1 MTNAGITVSASGKRQ
16 NSQWYRKGDVI
27 PKYVGPS
34 THLYTFSGTT
44 LQVWNILDWSL
55 ARSFSVSE
63 VGTGDN
69 QPIFSFSRCFHTC
82 RSTTAYRHSY
92 I

>member
-55 ARSFSVSE
+55 ARSFIVSE
-63 VGTGDN
+63 VGKGDN
-69 QPIFSFSRCFHTC
+69 QPNFSFIRWFNKN
-82 RSTTAYRHSY
+82 RNTTA
-92 I
+92 